1 MTGCRWLE
9 KMAVLGM
16 STEQHTHEWKCA
28 RVCFPPQILSGV
40 FFYSTAHSA
49 ENCTRCEFT
58 LSFMADLVCLH
69 LRSHAI
75 IYKNSDT
82 QVLQTMGK
90 RKYEYKYRD
99 GGLVTSWMSVGVF
112 QHIINPSHSSA
123 NTYCFHHKEIKS

>member
-1 MTGCRWLE
+1 
-9 KMAVLGM
+9 M
-16 STEQHTHEWKCA
+16 SGSVP
-28 RVCFPPQILSGV
+28 VCVSPPQILSGV

-123 NTYCFHHKEIKS
+123 NIYCFHHKEIKS